1 MPGRNFLF
9 IPDPT
14 TVPRRI
20 QNAMTVEQEDMRA
33 LDLPVFTKPLHADM
47 KIDRS

>member
-9 IPDPT
+9 ISGPT

-20 QNAMTVEQEDMRA
+20 QNAMNIEQEDMRA
-33 LDLPVFTKPLHADM
+33 ANLPDFTKPLYADM
-47 KIDRS
+47 KIARS